1 MDFLDRFGIY
11 SKKEKFR
18 EAAIYGLACVYSLI
32 EKEISDYLRPYN
44 LTPAKF
50 NAMMVIKHVGRNTGL
65 SQIEIGRRLIV
76 TASNMTRLIDK
87 LQKEGFI
94 ERLNEKGDRRI
105 NRIKI
110 SKKGS
115 DVLDKV
121 WPGYYAKLMEVTS
134 LLGKEE
140 LRQLSQAIVKWY
152 DKLGT
157 RQC

>member
-1 MDFLDRFGIY
+1 MDFLDRFGIDT
-11 SKKEKFR
+11 KKEKFG
-18 EAAIYGLACVYSLI
+18 ETAIYGLACAYSLI
-32 EKEISDYLRPYN
+32 EKEISGYLRPYN

-50 NAMMVIKHVGRNTGL
+50 NAMMVIKHAGKKSGL

-76 TASNMTRLIDK
+76 TASNMTRLIDR
-87 LQKEGFI
+87 LQREGFI
-94 ERLNEKGDRRI
+94 ERFDEKGDRRI

-121 WPGYYAKLMEVTS
+121 WPGYYAKLMEICS
-134 LLGKEE
+134 FLDREE
-140 LRQLSQAIVKWY
+140 LRQLSQAIVKWC

-157 RQC
+157 G